1 MSIKKSLSSFPFKI
15 REQGKLK
22 HLKDLP
28 SYVPNS
34 RNCKKM
40 KPEKKKSGWNVISI
54 HDFCDTRAVLYQLS

>member
-15 REQGKLK
+15 REQRKLK

-40 KPEKKKSGWNVISI
+40 KPEKKSGWNVISI

>member
-34 RNCKKM
+34 RNCEKM
-40 KPEKKKSGWNVISI
+40 KPEKKIGLER
-54 HDFCDTRAVLYQLS
+54 DFNP